1 LGFDGFYVKE
11 GGVKNLAVYDPT
23 QLKSATGNI
32 GTYDGSNPDIRFSRE
47 PVPLKFKVGSATMST
62 TDGQKFIDD
71 LKKRID
77 SIEKFA
83 LCVGS

>member
-1 LGFDGFYVKE
+1 VQEVAPSFKMQYGEYRVKKDE
-11 GGVKNLAVYDPT
+11 KDAANAALEE
-23 QLKSATGNI
+23 S
-32 GTYDGSNPDIRFSRE
+32 GSQFRFSRE